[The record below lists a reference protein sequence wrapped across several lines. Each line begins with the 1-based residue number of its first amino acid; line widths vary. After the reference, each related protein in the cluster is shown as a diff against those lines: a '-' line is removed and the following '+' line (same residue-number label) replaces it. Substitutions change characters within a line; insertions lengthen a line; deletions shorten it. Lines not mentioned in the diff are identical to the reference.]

1 MILVTGATGQYGRAT
16 LDCLL
21 KKGIPAGNIRAL
33 VRDKSKAEDMAA
45 KGINI
50 LVGDYDDYLSLVSA
64 LKNVEKLLLISGNE
78 IMKRSQQHE
87 NVIRAARE
95 TGVLHILYT
104 SFQRVNDTETSPMAL
119 IAKAHIETERL
130 IKSSGMAYTILR
142 NSLYLEAMSMFLGD
156 KVSETGVYFPAGN
169 GRAAFA
175 LRKDMAE
182 ATAAILSG
190 AGHEN
195 KEYLFSNTESASFA
209 EIADMLSGIMGKKI
223 AYTDPGAEDFR
234 NTLKNAGVPDMF
246 IGMQAGFGEAIRQG
260 EFAATS
266 NDLERLLGRKP
277 VSVKAFLASTYAAR

>member
-16 LDCLL
+16 LDFLL
-21 KKGIPAGNIRAL
+21 KKGMPAVNIRAL

-50 LVGDYDDYLSLVSA
+50 VVGDYDNYLSLVSA
-64 LKNVEKLLLISGNE
+64 FKNVEKLLLISGNE

-156 KVSETGVYFPAGN
+156 KVSETGVHFPAGN

-195 KEYLFSNTESASFA
+195 KEYLFSNNESASFA
-209 EIADMLSGIMGKKI
+209 EIADILSGILGKKI
-223 AYTDPGAEDFR
+223 AYTDPGAEAFR
-234 NTLKNAGVPDMF
+234 NALKKAGVPDMF

-277 VSVKAFLASTYAAR
+277 VSVKAFLASIYATR